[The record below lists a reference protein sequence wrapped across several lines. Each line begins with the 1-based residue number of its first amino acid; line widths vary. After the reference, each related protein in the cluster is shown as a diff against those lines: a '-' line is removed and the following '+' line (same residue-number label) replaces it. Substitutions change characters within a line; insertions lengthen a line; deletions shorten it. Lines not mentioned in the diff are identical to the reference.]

1 MPNRWA
7 SDGKCMQGTPLET
20 NMEFGCEI
28 NGKHD
33 DFFNSRTP
41 KSVEFQLFPVL
52 IHTTNFVKPL
62 AKALPQPPH
71 ALKGLNSS
79 LISWLRRMPG
89 RAEQA
94 PDLATKSNDFSTF
107 KSCPFR
113 NGNEPLPLVH
123 ETSKAGA
130 SAWKEDTVL
139 TSLDML
145 QRFQKLRN
153 LKSPEEIPNL

>member
-1 MPNRWA
+1 
-7 SDGKCMQGTPLET
+7 MQGTPLET

-79 LISWLRRMPG
+79 LIS
-89 RAEQA
+89 
-94 PDLATKSNDFSTF
+94 
-107 KSCPFR
+107 
-113 NGNEPLPLVH
+113 
-123 ETSKAGA
+123 
-130 SAWKEDTVL
+130 
-139 TSLDML
+139 
-145 QRFQKLRN
+145 
-153 LKSPEEIPNL
+153 